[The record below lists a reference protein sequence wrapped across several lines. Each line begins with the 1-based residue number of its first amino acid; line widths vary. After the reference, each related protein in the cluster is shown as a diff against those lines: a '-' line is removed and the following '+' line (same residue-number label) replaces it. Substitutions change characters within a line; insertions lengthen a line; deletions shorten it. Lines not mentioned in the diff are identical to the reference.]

1 MPSSD
6 GSTAPGFLSRVGGP
20 VAGSGFAGDVSPSPW
35 EDGVRITE
43 DQKSTPPGPAAL
55 NFERRRRQA
64 G

>member
-1 MPSSD
+1 MSSSD
-6 GSTAPGFLSRVGGP
+6 GSTAPGFLSWVGGP
-20 VAGSGFAGDVSPSPW
+20 VGGSGFAGDVNPSPW

-43 DQKSTPPGPAAL
+43 DQKSTPPGPPAL

>member
-6 GSTAPGFLSRVGGP
+6 GSTAPGFLSWVGGP

-43 DQKSTPPGPAAL
+43 DQKSTPPGP
-55 NFERRRRQA
+55 RP
-64 G
+64 